1 MSISVDIEKK
11 LGAFTLRVQFETPGG
26 TMALLG
32 ASGCGKSVTL
42 KCIAGIMTPDRGR
55 IVLDGETLFD
65 SERGIDLTPQQR
77 RVGCLFQQ
85 YALFPTM
92 TVAQNIRCGIRGGE
106 RSEKKRQTAEL
117 LRRFRLEGL
126 EKKYPAQ
133 LSGGQ
138 QQRVALARILASE
151 PRAILLDEPFS
162 ALDSF
167 LKWNL
172 ELELSDLLADFTG
185 PVLWVSHD
193 LGECCR
199 NCGSVCVMENG
210 RSSPVTD
217 METLL
222 RRPATVGAAQLLGCR
237 NFLTARRCEGG
248 VRLEGWDIVLPLETT
263 AERVTVAIPD
273 EAVSWEGGGCRAQI
287 LRVIR
292 DLRGTAAVLCC
303 PAAPSA
309 PPLRVALPADGA
321 AAAGDTVFFSLSAA
335 RCWHWEA

>member
-92 TVAQNIRCGIRGGE
+92 TVAQNIRCGIRGGK

-292 DLRGTAAVLCC
+292 DLRGTAAVLRC
-303 PAAPSA
+303 PTAPSA
-309 PPLRVALPADGA
+309 PPLRVALPADSA
-321 AAAGDTVFFSLSAA
+321 AAAGDTVFFTLSAA
-335 RCWHWEA
+335 CCWHWEA

>member
-273 EAVSWEGGGCRAQI
+273 EAVSWEGGCRAQI

-292 DLRGTAAVLCC
+292 DLRGTTAVLRC
-303 PAAPSA
+303 PAVPSA
-309 PPLRVALPADGA
+309 PPLRVALPADSA
-321 AAAGDTVFFSLSAA
+321 AAAGDTVFFTLSAA